1 MTARRSTING
11 ERLEAVAGG
20 IYAVPPEQLR
30 DAAALVHR
38 NARDTG
44 DAEHI
49 LAVLGIPAVTPAG
62 GES

>member
-1 MTARRSTING
+1 MTARKSTVGG

-30 DAAALVHR
+30 DATALVHR
-38 NARDTG
+38 NAWDAA

-49 LAVLGIPAVTPAG
+49 LTVLGIPADTTAG